1 VATYQGYQE
10 STVMAQFDPPP
21 FDLSNLMK
29 QAQALQEKFK
39 QTQDEVAE
47 RTVEAASGGGMIQ
60 VIVDGAMR
68 VRSIQI
74 DPALLAANDREMLQ
88 DLIAVAINAGLQRAQ
103 EMVTQEMSK
112 LAPMGGL
119 NLPGLFGG
127 RG

>member
-1 VATYQGYQE
+1 MTAYHGHQE
-10 STVMAQFDPPP
+10 FTIMSQFDTPP

-39 QTQDEVAE
+39 QTQEEVAE

-60 VIVDGAMR
+60 VVVDGGMR

-74 DPALLAANDREMLQ
+74 DPALLAANDKEMLQ
-88 DLIAVAINAGLQRAQ
+88 DLVAVAINAGLERAQ
-103 EMVTQEMSK
+103 EMVTQAMSK

>member
-1 VATYQGYQE
+1 MSQSDV
-10 STVMAQFDPPP
+10 PP
-21 FDLSNLMK
+21 FDLGFLMK
-29 QAQALQEKFK
+29 QAQALQERLK

-47 RTVEAASGGGMIQ
+47 KTVTADSGGGM
-60 VIVDGAMR
+60 VKVVVDGAMR
-68 VRSIQI
+68 VRTITL

-88 DLIAVAINAGLQRAQ
+88 DLIVVGVNAGLQRAQ

-127 RG
+127 RS